1 MEISWLPGKCLLCDS
16 PSGRPMDLCME
27 CESDLPWLINGCN
40 VCALPLPTGAGSI
53 CGPCLTRPP
62 SFSRTNA
69 IFEYVWPVDQMI
81 KRFKNHGNLA
91 MGRVLSELLVT
102 KLPGYPGTQRPDTLI
117 PVPLHARKAR
127 KRGFNQSMEI
137 TSRLSKAWEIPI
149 DRHCRRVH
157 NTEEQK
163 QLDINERFKNM
174 RGGFSSNT
182 L

>member
-1 MEISWLPGKCLLCDS
+1 
-16 PSGRPMDLCME
+16 
-27 CESDLPWLINGCN
+27 
-40 VCALPLPTGAGSI
+40 
-53 CGPCLTRPP
+53 
-62 SFSRTNA
+62 
-69 IFEYVWPVDQMI
+69 
-81 KRFKNHGNLA
+81 

-163 QLDINERFKNM
+163 QLDINERFKNVLKSFGKEIVSEM
-174 RGGFSSNT
+174 YKERKMKFQEEVLRS
-182 L
+182 